1 MKTLTEIIKNIDDK
15 LKHTINNDEDK
26 KKMDGIFEKKGI
38 GRPTGDFETKRKQY
52 CGMLNNKRIKQPKQQ
67 TLEYYKLDFDRES
80 GAYS

>member
-15 LKHTINNDEDK
+15 LNQSNNNVDDK
-26 KKMDGIFEKKGI
+26 QKMDSIFEKKGI

-67 TLEYYKLDFDRES
+67 TLEYYKIDLDDETGVYF
-80 GAYS
+80 